1 MGSFR
6 KVSSVWENAESVER
20 DASGSAGEV
29 GGSVICGSD
38 GVVGRSGSMGFSIEF
53 MNSRSRS
60 FSASSWVVRTEL
72 PPAFQIPSTR
82 VARWNTLGFWGSG
95 DSNLSVLAFQ
105 NIGVGAAG
113 NPNSSTRLGVRVGVL
128 FVSGASRRRSGLAIG
143 WVKVSYT

>member
-1 MGSFR
+1 MVLR
-6 KVSSVWENAESVER
+6 VQLEK
-20 DASGSAGEV
+20 SAV
-29 GGSVICGSD
+29 RGSD
-38 GVVGRSGSMGFSIEF
+38 EVVDCSGSMGFSMEF

-82 VARWNTLGFWGSG
+82 VARWNTLGFWGRG
-95 DSNLSVLAFQ
+95 DSNRSVLAFQ

-113 NPNSSTRLGVRVGVL
+113 NPKSSTRIGVRVGVL
-128 FVSGASRRRSGLAIG
+128 FVSGTSRKGSGLAIG